1 MINSAIPI
9 PLKRL
14 NVSEW
19 KAKKSWFS
27 LAVVSEVNT
36 NFYTC
41 VWAKKNFNMFPKLGL
56 GQIQKADYNVWS
68 FNLFDFNVYTFPWV
82 SKSVTVNKNTTLLTS
97 GT

>member
-9 PLKRL
+9 PVKRL

-41 VWAKKNFNMFPKLGL
+41 VWAKKNF
-56 GQIQKADYNVWS
+56 
-68 FNLFDFNVYTFPWV
+68 
-82 SKSVTVNKNTTLLTS
+82 
-97 GT
+97 